1 MRMNMMK
8 MAFAAAAAAMSARAA
23 AELVAYPEYPR
34 QVERD
39 FAYAVRVTQGDAKKR
54 LPVYN
59 HCEKSALTLRT
70 RGGDVNRRF
79 CEFAFSGEPVR
90 VDIAVCEDVQSY
102 KVFPSRLK
110 LRHTFANGVISVWL
124 DEPHDFGIQLNDYD
138 KTTLSVFVDKPEDPA
153 KIPSK
158 DDPQV
163 LYVEGWMDAPGDRE
177 DGTLVVS
184 NQYKEV
190 YIAPGAVLN
199 SRICLKSPG
208 LYLHGRGMILDP
220 FSDIFRYEQIKNKV
234 SGVVIVGAND
244 VLVEDTKIVDART
257 YNYCSWN
264 WDDVTLRN
272 VRALSSMMC
281 TDGISSGGKRFTVDG
296 AWLYVGDN
304 GFVVSGIRERGTFRN
319 AVIGTSCK
327 AVFPQSRNENVHM
340 EDIDVFRA
348 DEGLVWNSYNPGTNQ
363 LAQSFFFRNIS
374 AVDCNLFARFFAC
387 GNMGAKPKTFGFEN
401 VAIPYS
407 TGSDNW
413 RTTGQKGGKTVLVFD
428 NDKPFVTSNCV
439 VAVTNLWVAGE
450 RCGGFA
456 ESEIKG
462 ADKISISVVNNRA
475 ESAIPAVPNRSE
487 VNWACPYKCWIGA
500 SLQRDVRLVSLK
512 KGEQHLEEPD
522 AGANLL
528 ADRRKDGDT
537 GYVRSAWQRCP
548 SWMAKL
554 DAMQVEEG
562 SRIYR
567 IRLCQAQAGMYNDFT
582 DAFLRRGNGTYHLA
596 FDARVKGGLP
606 VPLVANLL
614 SNEKRFQSKFSL
626 PNDGEWHRYEA
637 DVKTDF
643 DLSVTELVGLHL
655 KSTAKETV
663 DEIDF
668 KNLSF
673 TKVQ

>member
-1 MRMNMMK
+1 MNMVK
-8 MAFAAAAAAMSARAA
+8 MVFAAVAAALAVPAS
-23 AELVAYPEYPR
+23 AELVAYPAYPER
-34 QVERD
+34 VERD
-39 FAYAVRVTQGDAKKR
+39 WTYAVRVTQGDVKKR
-54 LPVYN
+54 LQVYN

-90 VDIAVCEDVQSY
+90 VDIAVCEDVKSY

-124 DEPHDFGIQLNDYD
+124 DKPHHFGVQLNDYD

-158 DDPQV
+158 GDPKV
-163 LYVEGWMDAPGDRE
+163 LYVDGWMDAPDE
-177 DGTLVVS
+177 TAVIVVT
-184 NQYKEV
+184 NQYREV
-190 YIAPGAVLN
+190 YVAPGAVLN
-199 SRICLKSPG
+199 SRLFVNGPDVHV
-208 LYLHGRGMILDP
+208 HGRGMILDP
-220 FSDIFRYEQIKNKV
+220 MSDIFRYDQTKNTRF
-234 SGVVIVGAND
+234 GLLAVGDKATGA
-244 VLVEDTKIVDART
+244 LVEDIKLIDTRT
-257 YNYCSWN
+257 YNYCAWN
-264 WDDVTLRN
+264 GTDVTFRN
-272 VRALSSMMC
+272 VKAMSSMMC
-281 TDGISSGGKRFTVDG
+281 TDGISLGGKRVTVDG

-304 GFVVSGIRERGTFRN
+304 GLVVSGIRERGVYRDVT
-319 AVIGTSCK
+319 IGTSCK
-327 AVFPQSRNENVHM
+327 AVFPQSRNNDVYM

-363 LAQSFFFRNIS
+363 LAQSFFFKNIS

-387 GNMGAKPKTFGFEN
+387 GNMGGKPKTFGFEN

-413 RTTGQKGGKTVLVFD
+413 RTIGKKGGKTVLVFD
-428 NDKPFVTSNCV
+428 KDKPFVTSNCV

-487 VNWACPYKCWIGA
+487 VNWTCPYKCWVGA
-500 SLQRDVRLVSLK
+500 SLQRDVRLISLK
-512 KGEQHLEEPD
+512 KGEQHLAEPD
-522 AGANLL
+522 VGANLL
-528 ADRRKDGDT
+528 ADRRKEGDT

-554 DAMQVEEG
+554 DAMQVEGG
-562 SRIYR
+562 SRVYR
-567 IRLCQAQAGMYNDFT
+567 VRLCQKGAGIYNDFT
-582 DAFLRRGNGTYHLA
+582 DAFLRRGNGTYHLV
-596 FDARVKGGLP
+596 FDARVNGGEE

-614 SNEKRFQSKFSL
+614 SNEKSFPSKFTI
-626 PNDGEWHRYEA
+626 PNDGEWHRCEA
-637 DVKTDF
+637 DVKADF

-655 KSTAKETV
+655 KSNAKTTV

-673 TKVQ
+673 RKAE